1 MEIGR
6 GAWQARLSTRSEMR
20 ATRENY
26 VLAFA
31 ARAEDASGE
40 VFARE
45 WRVDVPRDG
54 T

>member
-1 MEIGR
+1 
-6 GAWQARLSTRSEMR
+6 MR